1 MSHNNLKIGSALPD
15 ASSSIAVNVED
26 LNDVSVTSPSE
37 NQVLRYL
44 NGTWSNTNLPFESIF
59 IGEGASQDYS
69 TSSASSTSSGAVVE
83 FYDSSLINTITD
95 ASVSQTS
102 DWVQSITLGVGEY
115 VVSAVIGLTFS
126 SSSGQALFRIYQDAS
141 AVGSQGIV
149 GYDSQDVGSRAEA
162 RISITS
168 GTATISVMLTSS
180 TSANSVVSQGN
191 RHAERSFLEVR
202 RI

>member
-1 MSHNNLKIGSALPD
+1 M
-15 ASSSIAVNVED
+15 
-26 LNDVSVTSPSE
+26 
-37 NQVLRYL
+37 LRYL

-95 ASVSQTS
+95 ASVTQTS

-168 GTATISVMLTSS
+168 GTATISVKLTSS
-180 TSANSVVSQGN
+180 TSANSVASQGN